1 MGIERLV
8 QPAPILFD
16 RVDTAFE
23 NGSFPRAIRTPP
35 KRDFPKHMR
44 EKTGVK
50 NPYFETAPILF

>member
-1 MGIERLV
+1 MFDIFGARGLAWFCAGERV
-8 QPAPILFD
+8 
-16 RVDTAFE
+16 
-23 NGSFPRAIRTPP
+23 RALGPDNRTPP